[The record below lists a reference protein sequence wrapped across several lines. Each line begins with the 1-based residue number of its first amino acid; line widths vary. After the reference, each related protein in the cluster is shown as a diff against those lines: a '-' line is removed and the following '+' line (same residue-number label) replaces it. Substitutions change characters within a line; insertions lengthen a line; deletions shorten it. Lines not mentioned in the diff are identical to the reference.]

1 MAEIGLILDMIIH
14 ERMSRLRLD
23 PSGQDI
29 ICGALL
35 ISI

>member
-1 MAEIGLILDMIIH
+1 MAEIGLTLDMIIYVC
-14 ERMSRLRLD
+14 MSRLRLD
-23 PSGQDI
+23 PSGQGM